1 MMMMLQRI
9 QMVKAL
15 FKKEEGQG
23 MVEYAMIIGL
33 VAVGVL
39 ALLALLG
46 TQVGDIFNAI
56 TGALDDI
63 PGVTSGTTT
72 P

>member
-1 MMMMLQRI
+1 MMNLY
-9 QMVKAL
+9 VKVRNFL
-15 FKKEEGQG
+15 NREEGQG

-46 TQVGDIFNAI
+46 GQVSSIFESI
-56 TGALDDI
+56 TGAL
-63 PGVTSGTTT
+63 SSFT

>member
-1 MMMMLQRI
+1 MMLKQRI
-9 QMVKAL
+9 QMVKAFL
-15 FKKEEGQG
+15 NREEGQG

-56 TGALDDI
+56 TNALDDI
-63 PGVTSGTTT
+63 QGVTPATTT

>member
-1 MMMMLQRI
+1 MMKLYVRMQNL
-9 QMVKAL
+9 L
-15 FKKEEGQG
+15 NGEEGQG

-46 TQVGDIFNAI
+46 TQVSHVFSSI
-56 TGALDDI
+56 TGALSSF
-63 PGVTSGTTT
+63 TN
-72 P
+72 

>member
-1 MMMMLQRI
+1 MLSLY
-9 QMVKAL
+9 VKL
-15 FKKEEGQG
+15 QNLLRREEGQG

-39 ALLALLG
+39 ALLATMG
-46 TQVGDIFNAI
+46 TQVSAIFTKI
-56 TGALDDI
+56 TQALA
-63 PGVTSGTTT
+63 PVAA